1 MCLLIKNLQSVAR
14 FTGNTSFVPA
24 PCNAFGVDDAILI
37 GGGLSALGSVF
48 SGIFGS
54 SSQSKAN
61 KMNYKIWQEQKQF
74 NREEA
79 QKQRDWQQKMQ
90 DLYGTS
96 TAKANDLRAAG
107 LNAKLGDVSASSV
120 GTGATATAPSA
131 PEMRPYNV
139 GADIAQGINN
149 AAQTFIAGY
158 NAETQRRAQESQ
170 KAVND
175 SIVALNDSVQKLNYK
190 KIDLTDEGV
199 KQMRLNNNFLQ
210 DTYSS
215 RVRQQFTQERIS
227 LWNEQDA
234 EYNALTNRFSFFNLL
249 PEQVYNLQTQSV
261 YNQAQAFKALA
272 EGQLTLKDIE
282 NYEKNLSIRQ
292 TMATAAMISARAQET
307 SASAAMI
314 NAKSYSNLM
323 REQRIGQAIKNEYDR
338 YSTDFWLGNLPPEII
353 SKSAPL
359 RPLLQSTL
367 DLNMYT
373 AKKMFYE
380 PGLVKAMTQNYN
392 VQSGLFKSQTNYY
405 DWKKWSDAVNAGSNA
420 IRAGASAGGTF
431 AGSAAK
437 AFLKK

>member
-1 MCLLIKNLQSVAR
+1 MLSLINNLLSVAR
-14 FTGNTSFVPA
+14 FSGNTSFVST
-24 PCNAFGVDDAILI
+24 PCNIDPVSALLAGGSIA
-37 GGGLSALGSVF
+37 GGLF
-48 SGIFGS
+48 SGIMGAS
-54 SSQSKAN
+54 TNSTNHQI
-61 KMNYKIWQEQKQF
+61 MHEQMLF
-74 NREEA
+74 NALEA

-90 DLYGTS
+90 ELFGTS
-96 TAKANDLRAAG
+96 IAKANNLRAAG
-107 LNAKLGDVSASSV
+107 LNSKLGDVSASSV
-120 GTGATATAPSA
+120 GSGASASA
-131 PEMRPYNV
+131 PNAPDMLNP
-139 GADIAQGINN
+139 GTAIAQGINS

-158 NAETQRRAQESQ
+158 NSETQRRAQESQ

-199 KQMRLNNNFLQ
+199 RQMRLNNNFLQ
-210 DTYSS
+210 DTFSS
-215 RVRQQFTQERIS
+215 RVRQQFTQERIA
-227 LWNEQDA
+227 LWNEQDS

-249 PEQVYNLQTQSV
+249 PEQVYNLQTQSA
-261 YNQAQAFKALA
+261 YNQAQVFKSLA
-272 EGQLTLKDIE
+272 EGQLTLKDVE

-292 TMATAAMISARAQET
+292 TMASAAMISARAQET
-307 SASAAMI
+307 SASASMM
-314 NAKSYSNLM
+314 NAKEYSNLM
-323 REQRIGQAIKNEYDR
+323 RQQGISQAIKNEYDR
-338 YSTDFWLGNLPPEII
+338 FSTDFWLGNLPPETI

-392 VQSGLFKSQTNYY
+392 VQSGLFKSQSTYY

-420 IRAGASAGGTF
+420 VRSGAGAAGTF

-437 AFLKK
+437 AFLK

>member
-1 MCLLIKNLQSVAR
+1 MCLLINNLQSVAR
-14 FTGNTSFVPA
+14 ISGNTSFVPA
-24 PCNAFGVDDAILI
+24 PCNVIGVDDAILI
-37 GGGLSALGSVF
+37 GGGLSALGGVF

-120 GTGATATAPSA
+120 GSGASATAPPA
-131 PEMRPYNV
+131 PEMRAYNA
-139 GADIAQGINN
+139 GADIAQGIND

-158 NAETQRRAQESQ
+158 NSETQRRAQESQ

-190 KIDLTDEGV
+190 KIDLTEEGV
-199 KQMRLNNNFLQ
+199 RQMHLNNNFLQ
-210 DTYSS
+210 DTFSS
-215 RVRQQFTQERIS
+215 RVRQQFTQERIA

-249 PEQVYNLQTQSV
+249 PEQVYNLQTQSA
-261 YNQAQAFKALA
+261 YNQAQVFKALA
-272 EGQLTLKDIE
+272 EGQLTLKDVE

-323 REQRIGQAIKNEYDR
+323 RQQGIGQAIKNEYDR
-338 YSTDFWLGNLPPEII
+338 FATDFWLGNLPPESI

-380 PGLVKAMTQNYN
+380 PALVKALTQNYN

-420 IRAGASAGGTF
+420 VRAGAGAAGTF

-437 AFLKK
+437 AFLK

>member
-1 MCLLIKNLQSVAR
+1 MLSLFNNLKSVTR
-14 FTGNTSFVPA
+14 ISGNTSFVPT
-24 PCNAFGVDDAILI
+24 PCNLMGVDDAILI
-37 GGGLSALGSVF
+37 GSGLSALGGVF

-79 QKQRDWQQKMQ
+79 QKQREWQQKMQ

-120 GTGATATAPSA
+120 GSGASASAPPA
-131 PEMRPYNV
+131 PEMRAYNA

-158 NAETQRRAQESQ
+158 NSETQRRAQESQ

-215 RVRQQFTQERIS
+215 RVRQQFTQERIA
-227 LWNEQDA
+227 LWNEQDT

-249 PEQVYNLQTQSV
+249 PEQVYNLQTQSAF
-261 YNQAQAFKALA
+261 NQAQMFKSLA
-272 EGQLTLKDIE
+272 EGQLTLKDVL

-292 TMATAAMISARAQET
+292 TMATASMISARAQET
-307 SASAAMI
+307 SSQAALM
-314 NAKSYSNLM
+314 NAKAYSHLM
-323 REQRIGQAIKNEYDR
+323 RSQDIGQAIKNEYDR
-338 YSTDFWLGNLPPEII
+338 YSTDFWLGNLPPETI

-380 PGLVKAMTQNYN
+380 PGLVQALTHNYN
-392 VQSGLFKSQTNYY
+392 VQSGLYKSQTTYY
-405 DWKKWSDAVNAGSNA
+405 DWKKWSEAINAGSNA
-420 IRAGASAGGTF
+420 VRTGAGAAGTF
-431 AGSAAK
+431 AGKAAK
-437 AFLKK
+437 ALLK